1 MKKEKASMFESL
13 SLMMITIKN
22 LHELDTWKKAK
33 RSQGHELEDSRKNLR
48 KKKEKIESPFLRDD
62 GLVQVLEHEAIL
74 EFHQHKLE
82 ALPKI
87 TGV

>member
-1 MKKEKASMFESL
+1 
-13 SLMMITIKN
+13 
-22 LHELDTWKKAK
+22 
-33 RSQGHELEDSRKNLR
+33 LR
-48 KKKEKIESPFLRDD
+48 KKKEKIESPILRDD